1 MSVNMPPVVFVDL
14 YQVPAKSVLGR
25 PSRRPQRWR
34 WRAINGGNH
43 RVLAVSSEAYVNEA
57 DCRAAIRQL
66 FGTGTEVYLRRDGHD
81 NQLLRFAQDS

>member
-1 MSVNMPPVVFVDL
+1 MTDTAPTVFVDL
-14 YQVPAKSVLGR
+14 YQVPVKNVLGR
-25 PSRRPQRWR
+25 LTRRPQRWR

-43 RVLAVSSEAYVNEA
+43 RVLAVSSEAYTNEA

-81 NQLLRFAQDS
+81 NQLLRYAQDN

>member
-1 MSVNMPPVVFVDL
+1 MASDSAPVVYVDL
-14 YQVPAKSVLGR
+14 YQVPEKNVLGR
-25 PSRRPQRWR
+25 PTRRPQRWR

-43 RVLAVSSEAYVNEA
+43 KVLAVSSEAYTNEA
-57 DCRAAIRQL
+57 DCRAAIDQL